1 MSGMVKEKKWTG
13 DISNRVERFET
24 GGFSGDLFHTRSV
37 LGALGLRSERVPVG
51 KTGEE
56 RKILM
61 GPEKVKDSTK
71 EFEKALAL
79 KEGRKYVL
87 RLYVTGTTP
96 KSVIAIRNIRKIC
109 DEYLKGTYDLEVIDI
124 YQQPVLAKGE
134 QIIAAPT
141 LLKKL
146 PLPLRRFIGDMS
158 NTEKILLGLDF
169 KPKKK

>member
-1 MSGMVKEKKWTG
+1 MSGMVK
-13 DISNRVERFET
+13 
-24 GGFSGDLFHTRSV
+24 
-37 LGALGLRSERVPVG
+37 A
-51 KTGEE
+51 GEE
-56 RKILM
+56 RKTLM
-61 GPEKVKDSTK
+61 GPKKVKDSTQ

-79 KEGRKYVL
+79 KGDRKYVL

-96 KSVIAIRNIRKIC
+96 RSVSAIRNIRKIC
-109 DEYLKGTYDLEVIDI
+109 DEHLKGAYDLEVIDI

-158 NTEKILLGLDF
+158 NTEQILLGLDF
-169 KPKKK
+169 RPKKK